1 MDDKTTKN
9 SIPMYN
15 DGRTELAA
23 DIGRRIRQFREKRG
37 YTLNSF
43 AQQLDISISS
53 MQKIEYGYLT
63 PSLKSIINMHQ
74 AYGVD
79 IYYIL
84 FGTRTFHNDVLSALQ
99 GLSRE
104 ELFDIYNR
112 LYVYFSCNSENALQ
126 PENGS
131 LPLAPGCAGWD
142 GTYFRKFPT
151 YDDVKDETPL
161 RPQTENKPDDAIE
174 TEK

>member
-1 MDDKTTKN
+1 MDEKKTKN
-9 SIPMYN
+9 NIPMYTDN
-15 DGRTELAA
+15 TELAV

-37 YTLNSF
+37 YSINSF
-43 AQQLDISISS
+43 AQQLDISFST
-53 MQKIEYGYLT
+53 MQKIEYGYLY
-63 PSLKSIINMHQ
+63 PSAKALINMHQ

-84 FGTRTFHNDVLSALQ
+84 FGIKTFHRDILHALQ

-112 LYVYFSCNSENALQ
+112 LYVYFSCNTENALL

-131 LPLAPGCAGWD
+131 LPLAPRCAGWD
-142 GTYFRKFPT
+142 GTYFRKFPS
-151 YDDVKDETPL
+151 YDDVKSNTQFKPI
-161 RPQTENKPDDAIE
+161 TEINPEDDKE
-174 TEK
+174 

>member
-1 MDDKTTKN
+1 MDDKREQNK
-9 SIPMYN
+9 IPMYV
-15 DGRTELAA
+15 DSRTELAS

-37 YTLNSF
+37 YTINSF
-43 AQQLDISISS
+43 AQQLDISSS
-53 MQKIEYGYLT
+53 AMQKIEYGYLY
-63 PSLKSIINMHQ
+63 PPLKAIINMYQ
-74 AYGVD
+74 VFGVD

-99 GLSRE
+99 GLPKE

-112 LYVYFSCNSENALQ
+112 LYAYFSCDAENALQ

-142 GTYFRKFPT
+142 GSYFRRFPT

-161 RPQTENKPDDAIE
+161 HPLTERK
-174 TEK
+174 